1 MRDTF
6 DIQRARADTRACE
19 NLIHFNNAGSSL
31 MPAPVVDYLCD
42 FLRLEESL
50 GGYESVEKESM
61 ALENFYRATAKLLNC
76 NAEEVAYAENA
87 TRAWDMA
94 FYGMSFSRGDRILT
108 TMSEYGSNVIAYNQQ
123 AKRYGVEVVFVPD
136 DDYGQIDVNAMRELV
151 DDRVKL
157 ISISMIP
164 TGGGLVNPAAAVGEV
179 ARETGIPYLLDAC
192 QAVGQLPLDVESI
205 GCDMLSATGRK
216 FLRGPRSTGFLY
228 VRSTMMDKL
237 VPPFL
242 DQHAADL
249 ISPGEY
255 RLVEDAK
262 RFENWEQYFAGKAAL
277 GVAIDYALDWG
288 LDSIRDRVFSL
299 AEILRTRLAEI
310 DGVQLTDQGKV
321 KCGIVTF
328 SVAHMDAYQ
337 IKSELHKRNIN
348 VTVSAGSGTL
358 VSFQQRG
365 IEQVVRSSVHYF
377 NTTAEIEEFIGA
389 LREILRSN

>member
-1 MRDTF
+1 MTETF
-6 DIQRARADTRACE
+6 DITRAREETRACE
-19 NLIHFNNAGSSL
+19 KLIHFNNAGSSL

-42 FLRLEESL
+42 FLRLEESV
-50 GGYESVEKESM
+50 GGYESVEQESTV
-61 ALENFYRATAKLLNC
+61 LENFYRATAKLLNC
-76 NAEEVAYAENA
+76 KKEEIAYAENA

-94 FYGMSFSRGDRILT
+94 FYGLSFSRGDRILT

-136 DDYGQIDVNAMRELV
+136 DDYGQIDVNALRELV

-179 ARETGIPYLLDAC
+179 ARDAGVPYLLDAC
-192 QAVGQLPLDVESI
+192 QAVGQLPLDVELI
-205 GCDMLSATGRK
+205 GCDMLSGTGRK

-228 VRSTMMDKL
+228 VHSTMIDKL
-237 VPPFL
+237 NPPFL

-249 ISPGEY
+249 VSPVEY
-255 RLVEDAK
+255 RLAEDAK

-288 LDSIRDRVFSL
+288 LDRICDRVFSL
-299 AEILRTRLAEI
+299 AEILRVRLAEI
-310 DGVQLTDQGKV
+310 DGVQLTDQGQV

-328 SVAHMDAYQ
+328 SVAHMDAHQ

-348 VTVSAGSGTL
+348 VSVSEGSGTL
-358 VSFQQRG
+358 VSFRQRG
-365 IEQVVRSSVHYF
+365 IEQAIRSSVHYF
-377 NTTAEIEEFIGA
+377 NTTDEIDRFIGA
-389 LREILRSN
+389 LQEILCSN